1 MATKKKAVKLGM
13 AKSKPAKTKA
23 DGKNTK
29 HFMLFE
35 VSSKEPIKLN
45 MKVIEYIPGKKA
57 VERKVLVQKKL
68 MKGKGKSQEDEII
81 NEIFDGY

>member
-1 MATKKKAVKLGM
+1 MAGKKKS
-13 AKSKPAKTKA
+13 AKQPVAKA
-23 DGKNTK
+23 GKGEAGTK

-57 VERKVLVQKKL
+57 KEHRVLVSKKIV
-68 MKGKGKSQEDEII
+68 KGKKAKSQDDQIVS
-81 NEIFDGY
+81 EIFDDAY